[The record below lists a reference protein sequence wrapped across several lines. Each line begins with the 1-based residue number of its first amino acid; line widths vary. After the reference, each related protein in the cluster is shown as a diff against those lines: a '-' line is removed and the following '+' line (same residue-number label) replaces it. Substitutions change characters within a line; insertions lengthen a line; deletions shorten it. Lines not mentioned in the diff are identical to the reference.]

1 MDTTEAI
8 DAAAMKLG
16 YRSLKPEQ
24 REAIHNFMDGKDV
37 MVILPT
43 SFTLLTV
50 LLHSAFD
57 YEQTTRNR

>member
-16 YRSLKPEQ
+16 FRSLKLEQ

-37 MVILPT
+37 CNGC
-43 SFTLLTV
+43 F
-50 LLHSAFD
+50 ANWFW
-57 YEQTTRNR
+57 